1 MIRNIFGP
9 AGKVAHFLVFVLI
22 AVVENEVVAWL
33 PIPGIVDL
41 PLTEDLGGF
50 FIFSLLIR
58 NAPAGK
64 SATAV
69 IFPSPPAHA

>member
-22 AVVENEVVAWL
+22 AVVETDVVAWL

-41 PLTEDLGGF
+41 PLTEDLADKKCAGGKVCNG
-50 FIFSLLIR
+50 R
-58 NAPAGK
+58 NFPLPAG
-64 SATAV
+64 ACLG
-69 IFPSPPAHA
+69 